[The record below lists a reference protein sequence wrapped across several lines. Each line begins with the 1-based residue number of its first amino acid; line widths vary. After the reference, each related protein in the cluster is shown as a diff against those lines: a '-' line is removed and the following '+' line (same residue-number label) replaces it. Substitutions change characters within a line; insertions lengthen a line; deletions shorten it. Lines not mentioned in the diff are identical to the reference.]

1 MSLYTGSSPSSPSR
15 RCKILEVSLNPEESE
30 LLQCRNHEGLQYH
43 GWHSKALRV
52 LGRSRAT
59 LRLLKSGL
67 YRKAK
72 APQLSDGSSLHPEKG
87 QVDDAGTRSRQ
98 AYLHRLGIPVS
109 AGLQGLVPRNSR
121 PLSAWSEEVP
131 KSGGTVSSS
140 IEQVSDEWSSDES
153 ESFPFDGQANTSKD
167 VTESTSTEVQTS
179 SHDAAAI
186 ENAEDR
192 GSDLQV
198 LPRGDFR
205 LSYLRRLSYEKIWV
219 PRLQQPKK
227 HSSVIVLDWDDT
239 LLCTSFLSNPRI
251 SPNGHSCPRL
261 RNVALAAQRLIELSL
276 SLGETIIV
284 TNAWGSWV
292 EHSAKRY
299 VPSLLPLL
307 KEIEV
312 ISARQR
318 YEAQFPQQIAKWKMN
333 VFLELQRQRSQ
344 DSITN
349 LIVIGDSSF
358 EIDAALAIG
367 HLFPKAVVKTVKFRE
382 APTPEELVKE
392 LQLAGDRLRKI
403 VESGKPLQVAME
415 RRSAIQP

>member
-1 MSLYTGSSPSSPSR
+1 MSFYTGSSPSASSR

-30 LLQCRNHEGLQYH
+30 LLQCRDHEGPQHH
-43 GWHSKALRV
+43 GWHRKALRV

-59 LRLLKSGL
+59 LRLLKSSL
-67 YRKAK
+67 YGKAIT
-72 APQLSDGSSLHPEKG
+72 PHPSHDLSLHPEKG
-87 QVDDAGTRSRQ
+87 QVDDAGTRNRQ

-109 AGLQGLVPRNSR
+109 SGLQGLVPRHSKSV
-121 PLSAWSEEVP
+121 SAWSEEVSR
-131 KSGGTVSSS
+131 SGGHGSNSM
-140 IEQVSDEWSSDES
+140 EKQVSEGWSSDES
-153 ESFPFDGQANTSKD
+153 ATFQLYGQANSPKSFTDTTEAATSALGA
-167 VTESTSTEVQTS
+167 EVIDS
-179 SHDAAAI
+179 S
-186 ENAEDR
+186 EER
-192 GSDLQV
+192 CSDLQAV
-198 LPRGDFR
+198 PRGDFR
-205 LSYLRRLSYEKIWV
+205 LSYLRRLSYEKVWV
-219 PRLQQPKK
+219 PRLQRPKK
-227 HSSVIVLDWDDT
+227 HSSLIVLDWDDT
-239 LLCTSFLSNPRI
+239 LLCTSSLSNPRI
-251 SPNGHSCPRL
+251 SSNGQSCPRL

-284 TNAWGSWV
+284 TNAWASWV

-299 VPSLLPLL
+299 MPSLLPLL
-307 KEIEV
+307 KGIEV

-344 DSITN
+344 DSVTN